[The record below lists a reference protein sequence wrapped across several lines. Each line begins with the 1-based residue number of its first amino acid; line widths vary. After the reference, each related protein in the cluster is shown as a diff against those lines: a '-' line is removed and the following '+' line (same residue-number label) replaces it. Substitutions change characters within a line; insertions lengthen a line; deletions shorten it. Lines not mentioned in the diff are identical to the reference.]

1 MRRRESHLVGLLSN
15 SLRIVRRI
23 ILIPILSIAALLTGV
38 AQTLEI
44 NEQQDEKILFLNQLE
59 YLIDSTNA
67 LDFQII
73 SSKTFENHF
82 LKHDSYKNKDFR
94 ANASYWLR
102 IPVHHIPGSSK
113 IWLFEFYDQ
122 TIDQIEAYIP
132 VAGSYATAL
141 MGDQYPF
148 SKRKFAHKNFE
159 IQLNMR
165 SDTVAVYYFK
175 VRSHEFADIRIAFRS
190 VDRFINYA
198 LNEYFL
204 YGTFYGMILI
214 ISLYNFLVYLAI
226 REIKNI
232 YYIFYIVSVALY
244 AMSLD
249 GIGFQYLW
257 PGHAEWNDYAIGI
270 SLYSLILWALI
281 FTRRFLNTRANAP
294 MLDKALMAMI
304 VYRSAVFL
312 VELFFFKEFFA
323 FRAVEIV
330 PLSLIFY
337 TGMRVWLQGYRPA
350 RFFVIAYGLLL
361 SGFLLRTLVYFNM
374 LSLTT
379 LSHYSLHFSFVIEM
393 LFLTFALGDRISILK
408 DNRDRA
414 LRRII
419 HQHEVNMKLK
429 DRVNSELEQKVAE
442 RTTELNHK
450 NEELQES
457 NQKLIEQKQE
467 INQIN
472 SILDLDNWKLKN
484 RLKEVLE
491 ERLQE
496 KVMDYEEFKTL
507 YQDTLSCY
515 RFLETLKWEKGFQCR
530 KCNNGKYF
538 EGAQKFG
545 RRCTRC
551 GYNES
556 ITSYTIFQG
565 IKFPIEKA
573 FYIAHVSVSA
583 KKELT
588 LEVLSSHLDL
598 RTNTVWSFK
607 RKVIERI
614 QELEHHGK
622 RPNTHRW
629 EEVILHQEEEPKS
642 GSRSKKF
649 LQRIFSKP
657 L

>member
-1 MRRRESHLVGLLSN
+1 MVKSSIPTIRLVRRIVLITVLYTTGLLSG
-15 SLRIVRRI
+15 I
-23 ILIPILSIAALLTGV
+23 

-59 YLIDSTNA
+59 YLIDSTNT
-67 LDFQII
+67 LSFQTI
-73 SSKTFENHF
+73 SSTAFENHF

-94 ANASYWLR
+94 VNASYWLR
-102 IPVHHIPGSSK
+102 IPVHHISNTDK

-122 TIDQIEAYIP
+122 TIDQIEAYVP
-132 VAGSYATAL
+132 VADGSYANAL

-159 IQLNMR
+159 IQLNMS
-165 SDTVAVYYFK
+165 SDTVAVYYFR

-232 YYIFYIVSVALY
+232 YYIFYILSVALY

-257 PGHAEWNDYAIGI
+257 PNHAEWNDYAIGI

-281 FTRRFLNTRANAP
+281 FTRRFLSTRANAP
-294 MLDKALMAMI
+294 ILDKALKAMI
-304 VYRSAVFL
+304 IYRSAVFL
-312 VELFFFKEFFA
+312 IELFFFKEFFA
-323 FRAVEIV
+323 FRAIEIV

-337 TGMRVWLQGYRPA
+337 TGMKVWLQGYRPA

-361 SGFLLRTLVYFNM
+361 LGFFIRTLVYFNI

-379 LSHYSLHFSFVIEM
+379 LSHYSLHLSFVIEM
-393 LFLTFALGDRISILK
+393 LFLTFALGDRITILK

-419 HQHEVNMKLK
+419 HQHEVNMNLK
-429 DRVNSELEQKVAE
+429 DKVNRELEEKVGE
-442 RTTELNHK
+442 RTIALNRKNGEL
-450 NEELQES
+450 EEI
-457 NQKLIEQKQE
+457 NQKLIQQKQE

-484 RLKEVLE
+484 RIKEVLE

-496 KVMDYEEFKTL
+496 KVMDYKEFKTL
-507 YQDTLSCY
+507 YPDTLSCY
-515 RFLETLKWEKGFQCR
+515 RFLEMLKWEKGFQCR
-530 KCNNGKYF
+530 KCGNEKHF
-538 EGAQKFG
+538 DGAQKFAK
-545 RRCTRC
+545 RCTRC

-573 FYIAHVSVSA
+573 FYIAYVAVSG

-588 LEVLSSHLDL
+588 LEILSTDLDL
-598 RTNTVWSFK
+598 RTNTIWSFK
-607 RKVIERI
+607 RKVMESIR
-614 QELEHHGK
+614 ELEHLGN
-622 RPNTHRW
+622 RPSTHRW
-629 EEVILHQEEEPKS
+629 EEVIRHQEEAAKS
-642 GSRSKKF
+642 IGRGKKL
-649 LQRIFSKP
+649 LQRFLFKKP
-657 L
+657 VI